1 MLTGR
6 NLLTVLIK
14 ISSLFFL
21 LVLLFSSLASSEE
34 NIVNIGVM
42 VRSDSIHTMD
52 KWNFTV
58 DHLNS
63 ESDTSV
69 FKLVPMEFN
78 NFSKIEAN
86 EIDFIICN
94 PWMYV
99 ETENKYG
106 ITRIATQKNVWEG
119 KPYTMHGAVF
129 ITRVNRT
136 DVNSLEDLRAKSFMY
151 VDNASFASYLITLH
165 ELQQKG
171 LEHSLFGKVSFGGNS
186 SAIVFAVRDGK
197 VDSGA
202 IRTGTLELM
211 DARGLINIED
221 FKVLDQQHVE
231 NFPFL
236 LSSELYPEWAFA
248 RTNIVSDEL
257 VEEVVIALLN
267 MPDEEGGWTV
277 PQDYQQ
283 VHDLMRDMKVG
294 PYEDY
299 GKMNTTEIINK
310 YFFLFILIVM
320 FSFVIALTTTYV
332 DSVNRQHKEELIKRE
347 KAEQALM
354 ESEDKFA
361 KISTSAQDAIIMIDN
376 KGMIT
381 FWNRAAEKMFD
392 YKKEE
397 VMGKY
402 LHDLIAPAEYT
413 GSYKKGLAGF
423 MAEGKGPAIG
433 PIISLKARKKTGDE
447 FPVELSLS
455 SFVLRDGTW
464 NAAGI
469 IRDTT
474 YRKKAEEALID
485 ARVAAEAANRTK
497 SEFLANMSHELRT
510 PLNSIIGFSDMLL
523 EGVVGNLNEKQ
534 IRYLRN
540 ISGSGHHLLTLI
552 NDILDLSKVDSGKM
566 QISYEKFTINEVF
579 TDIRNNL

>member
-1 MLTGR
+1 MPMLTGR

-106 ITRIATQKNVWEG
+106 ITRIATQKNVWES

-236 LSSELYPEWAFA
+236 L
-248 RTNIVSDEL
+248 I
-257 VEEVVIALLN
+257 
-267 MPDEEGGWTV
+267 
-277 PQDYQQ
+277 Q
-283 VHDLMRDMKVG
+283 
-294 PYEDY
+294 
-299 GKMNTTEIINK
+299 
-310 YFFLFILIVM
+310 
-320 FSFVIALTTTYV
+320 
-332 DSVNRQHKEELIKRE
+332 
-347 KAEQALM
+347 
-354 ESEDKFA
+354 
-361 KISTSAQDAIIMIDN
+361 
-376 KGMIT
+376 
-381 FWNRAAEKMFD
+381 
-392 YKKEE
+392 
-397 VMGKY
+397 
-402 LHDLIAPAEYT
+402 
-413 GSYKKGLAGF
+413 
-423 MAEGKGPAIG
+423 
-433 PIISLKARKKTGDE
+433 
-447 FPVELSLS
+447 
-455 SFVLRDGTW
+455 
-464 NAAGI
+464 
-469 IRDTT
+469 
-474 YRKKAEEALID
+474 
-485 ARVAAEAANRTK
+485 
-497 SEFLANMSHELRT
+497 
-510 PLNSIIGFSDMLL
+510 NSI
-523 EGVVGNLNEKQ
+523 LN
-534 IRYLRN
+534 
-540 ISGSGHHLLTLI
+540 GHLP
-552 NDILDLSKVDSGKM
+552 G
-566 QISYEKFTINEVF
+566 
-579 TDIRNNL
+579 